1 MIMVRLSFKPLAP
14 RWGGTIRAMQA
25 IELPPNHPSTLADW
39 LAHCERLHPQA
50 IDMGLER
57 VARVLA
63 LLSQTNR
70 SWCVFDSANLVVT
83 AQYLR
88 LKAAA

>member
-1 MIMVRLSFKPLAP
+1 
-14 RWGGTIRAMQA
+14 
-25 IELPPNHPSTLADW
+25 
-39 LAHCERLHPQA
+39 
-50 IDMGLER
+50 LER

-70 SWCVFDSANLVVT
+70 SWCVSDSANLVVT